1 MYRTLL
7 ILDTYTDSIKKT
19 RIEIA
24 ALLKKYGCVI
34 AYVTVLSY
42 MWTICLFR
50 RKIFAYRE
58 NPLQSSLNPK
68 LYGIVLN
75 LFHHTCVYSGK
86 LGESGS
92 SSYAYHFKGL
102 IYVPVNPERPLTPDQ
117 ATELAIEAGAEEV
130 DEDVDDNGV
139 KVFRVRPLSL
149 Y

>member
-1 MYRTLL
+1 MELYR
-7 ILDTYTDSIKKT
+7 
-19 RIEIA
+19 
-24 ALLKKYGCVI
+24 
-34 AYVTVLSY
+34 
-42 MWTICLFR
+42 
-50 RKIFAYRE
+50 
-58 NPLQSSLNPK
+58 
-68 LYGIVLN
+68 IVLN
-75 LFHHTCVYSGK
+75 LFHHACVYSGK

-149 Y
+149 YLTRGLELQSINLSEFEIYFEEIL